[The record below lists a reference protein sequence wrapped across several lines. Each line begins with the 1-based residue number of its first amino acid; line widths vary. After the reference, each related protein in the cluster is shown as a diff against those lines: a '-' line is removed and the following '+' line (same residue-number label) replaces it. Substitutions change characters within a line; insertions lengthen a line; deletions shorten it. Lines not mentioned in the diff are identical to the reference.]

1 MSSRRRL
8 DPGEERRFRKYY
20 RKRIRKFIETFL
32 KIQTKDQKLVPLRLN
47 EAQKYFLRIVME
59 VMSQNKPVRL
69 VVLKAR
75 QMGISTFIEA
85 FLFTMAMLNPDTNC
99 LIVSH
104 SRDSSKRIY
113 RMSEVFL
120 DNLPPEIRPMV
131 SSRTQNLVRFENP
144 DDQSR
149 VDNPGLRSQ
158 IQIGTAK
165 NLDLGAS
172 FTLHAVHA
180 SEVAR
185 KGWADP
191 ETTMLS
197 ITNAVPYLPGT
208 FIAVESTAQ
217 GMGGYFYELWQRAMS
232 GKSEW
237 VPVFIPWFIVKEYE
251 MELSEEER
259 GAMLSSL
266 TEEEKYLMS
275 EFSPVM
281 TLEKLA
287 WRRKTIDIECQGKIS
302 LFRQEYPSC
311 LVSETRVST
320 DKGIIPIGG
329 DELHTST
336 VTESGLI
343 LARGCTG
350 TAEIWRLTTASGRRI
365 EGTYNHP
372 VMTDNRGWVLLSD
385 LRADD
390 YVTLR
395 PPMFSSEDSYV
406 RWCPIPGYTSEIRI
420 DEVWAAYLGYYLGDG
435 YFSKTT
441 VSIACDARDE
451 DVVQDVSNILHTI
464 VGNSPTYKHVAR
476 VRGRKGCTYVNVSG
490 GPWFREAM
498 VRLGVILQTSYG
510 AHSSG
515 YYVKNLRV
523 PEAIWRAPKAIV
535 AAFLSALF
543 EADGGKRSRST
554 MVFYT
559 KSVEFARDIQLL
571 VLGFGIN
578 VPIVEVSKRA
588 GNGKKYI
595 GYDLVFNAIA
605 FSLFQERIGFRS
617 VRKRTYGRPDA
628 VTGIGRPPKPNTL
641 SDRVLT
647 VENTG
652 RVELVYDLTVEGEH
666 AFSANGILTHN
677 TPEEAFLASGS
688 MVFDPEALTYHSKF
702 IRDGRRGRLIRG
714 TNRNKI
720 GFVEDP
726 SGPLVVFRPP
736 QKGESYVIGADPSEG
751 IAKKRDGGAGDN
763 AAAVVL
769 SNRMEQCAELCG
781 TLDPYEFGDYL
792 DMLGRF
798 YNTAL
803 IYPEVSG
810 YGGGFAV
817 THFLK
822 ESYPRLGIWRYWD
835 KVGVAYSE
843 SVGFRPDGKSVPIL
857 IAKMVREVHRSAGML
872 LPGDMSDKIEDN
884 KPDEYKIS
892 HFQRE
897 RHKRKFKLRILSRPL
912 LNEMIG
918 YIVRDNGSIGASGS
932 GKDDRVRALGLAIL
946 ALEQIPP
953 PENVDPLMKQL
964 AKIPDPGYD
973 SGGLSLDVAER
984 SGYPSWIM

>member
-302 LFRQEYPSC
+302 LFQQEYPS
-311 LVSETRVST
+311 T
-320 DKGIIPIGG
+320 
-329 DELHTST
+329 
-336 VTESGLI
+336 
-343 LARGCTG
+343 
-350 TAEIWRLTTASGRRI
+350 
-365 EGTYNHP
+365 
-372 VMTDNRGWVLLSD
+372 
-385 LRADD
+385 
-390 YVTLR
+390 
-395 PPMFSSEDSYV
+395 
-406 RWCPIPGYTSEIRI
+406 
-420 DEVWAAYLGYYLGDG
+420 
-435 YFSKTT
+435 
-441 VSIACDARDE
+441 
-451 DVVQDVSNILHTI
+451 
-464 VGNSPTYKHVAR
+464 
-476 VRGRKGCTYVNVSG
+476 
-490 GPWFREAM
+490 
-498 VRLGVILQTSYG
+498 
-510 AHSSG
+510 
-515 YYVKNLRV
+515 
-523 PEAIWRAPKAIV
+523 PEA
-535 AAFLSALF
+535 
-543 EADGGKRSRST
+543 
-554 MVFYT
+554 
-559 KSVEFARDIQLL
+559 
-571 VLGFGIN
+571 
-578 VPIVEVSKRA
+578 
-588 GNGKKYI
+588 
-595 GYDLVFNAIA
+595 
-605 FSLFQERIGFRS
+605 
-617 VRKRTYGRPDA
+617 
-628 VTGIGRPPKPNTL
+628 
-641 SDRVLT
+641 
-647 VENTG
+647 
-652 RVELVYDLTVEGEH
+652 
-666 AFSANGILTHN
+666 
-677 TPEEAFLASGS
+677 AFLASGS

-702 IRDGRRGRLIRG
+702 VRDGRRGRLIRG

-798 YNTAL
+798 FNTAL